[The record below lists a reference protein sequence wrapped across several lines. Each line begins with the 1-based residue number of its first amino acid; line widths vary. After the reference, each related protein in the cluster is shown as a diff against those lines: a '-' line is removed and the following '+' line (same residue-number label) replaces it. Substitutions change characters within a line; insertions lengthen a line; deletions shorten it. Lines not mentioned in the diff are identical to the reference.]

1 MRPPSYHNLAIHRDR
16 GKKFHRIGIVCMCV
30 YIFLFSSHR
39 SINHK
44 SKWIQGYYCH
54 VFCTYFYQ
62 ESRIIR
68 LQSLNILVRSST
80 NLFFQIKTIIIAI
93 IANKSSS
100 PLQALSIVLQID
112 IYFSYFYFCNVNFKY
127 NQSIDIYFSIKYTIC
142 FRDIYISSL

>member
-1 MRPPSYHNLAIHRDR
+1 MHHNYPHYNINHSMRPPSYHNLAIHRDR
-16 GKKFHRIGIVCMCV
+16 GKKFPRIGIVCMFV
-30 YIFLFSSHR
+30 YIFLFSSYR

-80 NLFFQIKTIIIAI
+80 NLFFQIKTIIITI

-112 IYFSYFYFCNVNFKY
+112 IGLAYFSYFYFCNVNF
-127 NQSIDIYFSIKYTIC
+127 
-142 FRDIYISSL
+142 